1 MKRILKIS
9 LIALILMIATPSHAV
24 RIKDVA
30 RFDGVRPNQLIG
42 YGLVVGL
49 DQSGDSRRSSFTSQ
63 SLTAML
69 SRMGIRIDK
78 SDLLLR
84 NIAAVMVTAVLPPF
98 AQPGTPMDISVSSI
112 GDAKSLVGGT
122 LVLTP
127 LKGLDGQVYAMAQ
140 GPIQVGGYGVQGNS
154 GSRRVKNHLNVGRVP
169 QGALVERPVPITLGT
184 DGKVKIHL
192 EHPDF
197 ATAQLMTNAINQ
209 AATQLGAGAGVKLAL
224 ALSSG
229 TVEVTIPQGRLAEIP
244 AFIADLEVLTL
255 TPNAVA
261 KVVINGRTGTVVVG
275 ADVQISS
282 VAVAHG
288 ALTIEV
294 KETTQVSQ
302 PQTPLTAGTT
312 ATTSS
317 TEVSASETPGSMK
330 VVKESAT
337 LASVVD
343 ALNALGATPRDLID
357 ILQAIRAAG
366 ALHADIE
373 VL

>member
-1 MKRILKIS
+1 M
-9 LIALILMIATPSHAV
+9 MATPSHAA
-24 RIKDVA
+24 RIKDISA
-30 RFDGVRPNQLIG
+30 FDGVRPNQLIG

-49 DQSGDSRRSSFTSQ
+49 DQTGDSRRASFTGQ
-63 SLTAML
+63 SLAAML
-69 SRMGIRIDK
+69 SRMGVRIDK

-84 NIAAVMVTAVLPPF
+84 NIAAVMVTSVLPPF
-98 AQPGTPMDISVSSI
+98 AQPGTSVDISVSSI
-112 GDAKSLVGGT
+112 GDARSLVGGT

-140 GPIQVGGYGVQGNS
+140 GPIQVGGYGVEGKS
-154 GSRRVKNHLNVGRVP
+154 GTKRVKNHLNVGRIP
-169 QGALVERPVPITLGT
+169 HGALVERDVPIELGAG
-184 DGKVKIHL
+184 GKLKIHL
-192 EHPDF
+192 EDPDF

-229 TVEVTIPQGRLAEIP
+229 TIEVTIPAGRTAEVP

-275 ADVQISS
+275 AQVQIAS

-288 ALTIEV
+288 SITIEV
-294 KETTQVSQ
+294 TERQEVSQ
-302 PQTPLTAGTT
+302 PGTFATGNTTVTADSQVAAEERAGGLRVI
-312 ATTSS
+312 
-317 TEVSASETPGSMK
+317 EK
-330 VVKESAT
+330 SAT

-357 ILQAIRAAG
+357 ILQAIKAAG